1 MAMSDNFLNNP
12 TQTPSEENNKIL
24 ETLELICDLLLDAPA
39 NNLSLQQLPPLIE
52 FSRQINLNLLETAIL
67 ALTNSADPDVDEV
80 TEKFLIKKL
89 RHFCNDKRSPI
100 QQTIH
105 NLLENKILIRER
117 ESGHEIYV
125 HPRYKKALNSGDFK
139 TIHALQPKGIIPF
152 LRNFIDQILSS
163 RQDRKSTR
171 LNSSHT

>member
-1 MAMSDNFLNNP
+1 MSDNFLNNP

-67 ALTNSADPDVDEV
+67 ALTNSADPDADEV

-100 QQTIH
+100 RHSLHSLCNPRRGWIAVGIMPACCCIMYCCCAAAEVGTYVCRVGQAAGPGKGRARRASV
-105 NLLENKILIRER
+105 LL
-117 ESGHEIYV
+117 
-125 HPRYKKALNSGDFK
+125 
-139 TIHALQPKGIIPF
+139 T
-152 LRNFIDQILSS
+152 
-163 RQDRKSTR
+163 
-171 LNSSHT
+171 